1 MFDNIYELKKYTMSI
16 STIKYSILNKIYSI
30 NLYLLSYQLTISNYT
45 LYYIYNF
52 IIILP
57 LQNKIYKYFYNLQ
70 TKYSF
75 QTNHIQF

>member
-1 MFDNIYELKKYTMSI
+1 MSFNSI
-16 STIKYSILNKIYSI
+16 TYSILNKIYSI

-57 LQNKIYKYFYNLQ
+57 LQNKIYKTFYNLQ
-70 TKYSF
+70 TPYSF
-75 QTNHIQF
+75 QQSHKSFNN